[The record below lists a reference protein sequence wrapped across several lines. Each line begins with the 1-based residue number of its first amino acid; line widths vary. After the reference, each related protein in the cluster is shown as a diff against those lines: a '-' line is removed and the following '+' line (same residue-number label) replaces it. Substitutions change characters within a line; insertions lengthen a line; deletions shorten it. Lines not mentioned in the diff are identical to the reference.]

1 LRRGGED
8 DPRRRFR
15 TGRQKRTH
23 ERELNAVFARRG
35 TRHRELERV
44 VEIALRDAPRDHR
57 LRDFGRVLG
66 HRLCDVR
73 IVCDEPEQLRVAEI
87 LVTGGFPICLRPQI
101 SLVKQ
106 ARFRVEQRFE
116 PEYVARVNRIHRGT
130 K

>member
-1 LRRGGED
+1 
-8 DPRRRFR
+8 
-15 TGRQKRTH
+15 
-23 ERELNAVFARRG
+23 
-35 TRHRELERV
+35 
-44 VEIALRDAPRDHR
+44 